1 MFALKASKLGLISFI
16 ILDDLKDIQSVKS
29 TWSNLNSELKS
40 PHPTPLKGNNKGC
53 KMFTQNSWGFTMS
66 KLRGK

>member
-1 MFALKASKLGLISFI
+1 M
-16 ILDDLKDIQSVKS
+16 LDDLKDIQSVKS